1 MGKVILCAGKKA
13 ESPLIVSTAGIYAD
27 TIEELC
33 YCLRQNLD
41 LVDSGAVDRN
51 MAAYIGK
58 DLGLPERGELLERLI
73 NSRASLKEKLMAVF
87 NSCSFYDE
95 NELSKIEAEI
105 EELSKMS
112 GLERRK
118 KRADRQME
126 QGKLG
131 EAASEYRNIL
141 ASPAQDE
148 ISEKCRGDIMHNL
161 AIFELRRGDFDE
173 AARLFLDAYESNSN
187 TESLKSYLYVLKL
200 AKNNSGFADEVKR
213 LEVDVRTYTEIEN
226 TMHSVGED
234 FEQSTNYNEINR
246 MKVLWQ
252 QGRYSEEKRLSGEII
267 DRLKLVYR
275 KENEEGLYD

>member
-13 ESPLIVSTAGIYAD
+13 ETPLVVNTAGIYAD

-41 LVDSGAVDRN
+41 LVDSGAVDRT

-95 NELSKIEAEI
+95 NELARIESEI

-161 AIFELRRGDFDE
+161 AIFEIRRGDFDE
-173 AARLFLDAYESNSN
+173 AARLFLEAYESNAN

-200 AKNNSGFADEVKR
+200 AKNNTGFADEVKR
-213 LEVDVRTYTEIEN
+213 LEVDVRTYTEIET
-226 TMHSVGED
+226 TMHSVEED

-246 MKVLWQ
+246 MRVLWQ